1 MPTWSGNYNR
11 TLNWKK
17 KSNGNTACYQKRPA
31 TPPCVLSAIALLLA
45 RKLALSGDGTDWR
58 VFFAI

>member
-11 TLNWKK
+11 TLNWKR
-17 KSNGNTACYQKRPA
+17 KSNGNTACHQMRPA
-31 TPPCVLSAIALLLA
+31 MPPCVLSAIALLLA
-45 RKLALSGDGTDWR
+45 RKLALCGVGTGWR